1 MCGGAYFF
9 AMAGNSYEG
18 SDNSMPGSTKIFRF
32 KDGNR
37 HFYEMM
43 LAWEV
48 ADNGFGNIKN
58 AQFNYVQQSVV
69 VDELTTELYV
79 YVAENGLGKYTIT
92 ASKSVEEET
101 ALDQVGAENNNV
113 MKVVRD
119 GKVYIVRNGVVYT
132 IMGQMAE

>member
-1 MCGGAYFF
+1 
-9 AMAGNSYEG
+9 
-18 SDNSMPGSTKIFRF
+18 
-32 KDGNR
+32 
-37 HFYEMM
+37 MM